1 MKTIVLD
8 QIRLADNRFPHT
20 LRNNADTDN
29 SVALQYKLDYL
40 EVLTTLIRTEVK
52 EGASKLPDF
61 QHYKSEIQHLNTRS
75 LDDNKIVRVIFEN
88 LIIGV
93 LIEAYLM
100 EVTSTLDITARISS
114 KFLNA
119 SFSTFRGAGQ
129 KVLNHI
135 KHNCGKF
142 KNQKELIKLIEEHKK
157 VWIDIIFELRVAVSH
172 YENLR
177 NLFSFHID
185 VNNEWDGKSF
195 ENTNLSNPKIG
206 DLDLCEFIEFI
217 NENLSSFVT
226 DYLRLSIDC
235 KT

>member
-1 MKTIVLD
+1 MKTNVLAN
-8 QIRLADNRFPHT
+8 IRLADNRFPHT
-20 LRNNADTDN
+20 LRNSVDTNN

-40 EVLTTLIRTEVK
+40 EVLSTLIRAEVE
-52 EGASKLPDF
+52 EGVSKLPDF
-61 QHYKSEIQHLNTRS
+61 EHYKSEIQHLNTRS
-75 LDDNKIVRVIFEN
+75 LDDNKIVRIIFEN
-88 LIIGV
+88 IIIGA

-100 EVTSTLDITARISS
+100 EVTSALDITARISS

-119 SFSTFRGAGQ
+119 SFHRFTKAGE

-135 KHNCGKF
+135 KQNCGKF
-142 KNQKELIKLIEEHKK
+142 KNQKKLIKLIEENKK
-157 VWIDIIFELRVAVSH
+157 AWIDIIFKLRVTVSH

-177 NLFSFHID
+177 QLFSFHID
-185 VNNEWDGKSF
+185 INNKWDGKSF
-195 ENTNLSNPKIG
+195 ENTSLSNPKIG

-217 NENLSSFVT
+217 NENLSLFVT